1 VQHPNKFTSHYYWH
15 HVGILFGSNKTGKH
29 AANIFLDEN
38 ADVKILEPQNGTVIE
53 GKDWEYTPNFMV
65 MYSTRMYV

>member
-1 VQHPNKFTSHYYWH
+1 MN
-15 HVGILFGSNKTGKH
+15 L
-29 AANIFLDEN
+29 FLDEN

-65 MYSTRMYV
+65 VYGMRMHV